1 MKKIISLLV
10 FAVFCITPLFG
21 FAAQPKPVAFL
32 VQDYTGDVEGKDYK
46 EWRAVT
52 RWAYHFPYYELV
64 EGEKLTNLRRDLDV
78 RVIDKQLLANAV
90 KNAQVDALVL
100 VRVYSYSEF
109 LDSSRCGWEN
119 GPVVRLDVDA
129 DLVCYRA
136 DLDKVLTD
144 HVYEH
149 EIRDLGNH
157 TPPVEKI
164 KWRLCDL
171 VNIMEGRELIR

>member
-10 FAVFCITPLFG
+10 FALFCITPLFG

-32 VQDYTGDVEGKDYK
+32 VQDYTGDVEGRDYK

-52 RWAYHFPYYELV
+52 RWAYRFPYYQLV
-64 EGEKLTNLRRDLDV
+64 EGEKVANLRRDLDV
-78 RVIDKQLLANAV
+78 RIIDKETLAKAV
-90 KNAQVDALVL
+90 KNAQMDALVL
-100 VRVYSYSEF
+100 VRVYRYSEF
-109 LDSSRCGWEN
+109 IDSSRSGWEN
-119 GPVVRLDVDA
+119 GPVVRTDVDA
-129 DLVCYRA
+129 DLVCYRG

-157 TPPVEKI
+157 TQPVEI
-164 KWRLCDL
+164 VKWRLCDL
-171 VNIMEGRELIR
+171 VNTMEGRELIR